1 MGDIGDAFRANREFV
16 KERKRQRS
24 AENMALL
31 EDSGIEWKWVDKGC
45 DHVLIDGHIDY
56 YLGKTYY
63 FDRRT
68 KKSGYAMLRKLIGG
82 DAE

>member
-1 MGDIGDAFRANREFV
+1 MGDIGDAFRETEEFV
-16 KERKRQRS
+16 RERRRERA
-24 AENMALL
+24 AEILFLL
-31 EDSGIEWKWVDKGC
+31 GKWGTEWEFVDKGC
-45 DHVLIDGHIDY
+45 DHILIEGHLDY

-82 DAE
+82 AQ